1 VDAMSLEKMDAIIE
15 ALRTERYQWKPAR
28 RVYIL
33 KRNGKKRPL
42 GLPVWSDKLLA
53 EVIRLIL
60 CAYYDVQFSEHSH
73 GFREGRGC
81 HTALQEIYPTW
92 GSATWIIEGDI
103 SDCFGSLPHNLIFT
117 ALSEKIQD
125 GRFLHL
131 MKKLLDAGYLEN
143 WKFNRTLSGVPQGSI
158 ASPILSNILL
168 DKLDTLVETVLI
180 PQYTRG
186 AKRKLNQEYVKL
198 HRQMHKLLRN
208 GQKEAALKLRKQL
221 QKLPSIDPQDPD
233 YRRLKYVR
241 YADDFGLA
249 FTGPKLEAEDIK
261 RHVGAFLREELGLNL
276 SQEKTLITHARSDA
290 AHFLGYE
297 VTTMQSDAKHSRT
310 KAGYKRRSINGK
322 VGLRVPR
329 TVITEKR
336 KRYQQRGKPIHR
348 AELLNESDY
357 TIIATYQL
365 EYRGIVNYYRHA
377 YNLHRLHLLK
387 KAMEGS
393 LTKTLAAKH
402 NTSVGSIYR
411 TYRAQLAVAGETYQG
426 LQVTIAR
433 EGKKPL
439 AATWGGNPLK
449 WDIKAP
455 LEDQPRQIWHD
466 RSELEQRLLA
476 QVCEHCGA
484 THMTDHLE
492 VHHIRALKDL
502 NTYEGQEKPS
512 WVKSMAARHRK
523 TLVLCRTCHLDL
535 HAGRPLKRKR
545 SRSRTEPLR

>member
-1 VDAMSLEKMDAIIE
+1 MASVKDEDVTPRSRKSTTPGDQRPGSLRAIS
-15 ALRTERYQWKPAR
+15 P
-28 RVYIL
+28 
-33 KRNGKKRPL
+33 
-42 GLPVWSDKLLA
+42 
-53 EVIRLIL
+53 
-60 CAYYDVQFSEHSH
+60 
-73 GFREGRGC
+73 
-81 HTALQEIYPTW
+81 
-92 GSATWIIEGDI
+92 
-103 SDCFGSLPHNLIFT
+103 SDCFGSLPHELI
-117 ALSEKIQD
+117 LSVLRKHIHD

-131 MKKLLDAGYLEN
+131 MKKLLDAGYLED
-143 WKFNRTLSGVPQGSI
+143 WKFNQTLSGVPQGSI

-168 DKLDTLVETVLI
+168 DKLDTFVETVLI

-186 AKRKLNQEYVKL
+186 EKRKLNQEYVKL
-198 HRQMHKLLRN
+198 HRQMHKLLRQ

-221 QKLPSIDPQDPD
+221 QKLPSIDPHDPD

-249 FTGPKLEAEDIK
+249 FTGPKQEAEDIK
-261 RHVGAFLREELGLNL
+261 RQVGAFLREELGLRL
-276 SQEKTLITHARSDA
+276 SEEKTLITHARSDA

-297 VTTMQSDAKHSRT
+297 VTTMQSDAKQSRT

-329 TVITEKR
+329 AVVTEKC

-348 AELLNESDY
+348 VELLHESDY

-377 YNLHRLHLLK
+377 YNLHRLHSLK

-402 NTSVGSIYR
+402 NTSVGNIYR
-411 TYRAQLAVAGETYQG
+411 NYRAQLEVDGRTYQG

-439 AATWGGNPLK
+439 VATWGGIPLK
-449 WDIKAP
+449 WDIKAS
-455 LEDQPRQIWHD
+455 LDDQPPQIWHD

-484 THMTDHLE
+484 THTTDHLE

-502 NTYEGQEKPS
+502 NKYMGQEKPS
-512 WVKSMAARHRK
+512 WVKIMAARHRK
-523 TLVLCRTCHLDL
+523 TLVLCRTCHLDV
-535 HAGRPLKRKR
+535 HAGRPLKHKR
-545 SRSRTEPLR
+545 SRSRMEPLR